1 MMGGVTM
8 DNQQI
13 AHDLAVAKLYG
24 SELPVDKLVEKYH
37 EYFDEVKDYLNS
49 QSQPNTVQ
57 VVQNPF
63 R

>member
-37 EYFDEVKDYLNS
+37 EYFNEVKDYLNS

-57 VVQNPF
+57 VIQNPF

>member
-1 MMGGVTM
+1 M

>member
-1 MMGGVTM
+1 M

-24 SELPVDKLVEKYH
+24 SELPVDKLVDKYC
-37 EYFDEVKDYLNS
+37 EYYYEIKDYLNS

>member
-1 MMGGVTM
+1 M

-24 SELPVDKLVEKYH
+24 NELPVDKLVEKYH
-37 EYFDEVKDYLNS
+37 EYFNEVKDYLNS

>member
-1 MMGGVTM
+1 M

-37 EYFDEVKDYLNS
+37 EYFNEVKDYLNS

-57 VVQNPF
+57 VIQNPF